1 MKTTTRIVPFELKGA
16 DGEGTFFGHASV
28 FGIVDDHGEV
38 VERGAFEK
46 SLAAKGARGIKLL
59 WQHEPGEPVGVLEEI
74 REDARGLFVKGRLL
88 LELARAREAQVLLK
102 SGAVDGLSI
111 GFVAKKSERDP
122 ETGARRLTEI
132 DLWEVS
138 LVTFPANPQARI
150 AAAKARAKALRTERE
165 FERFLREAG
174 FSRSEAKAI
183 AARGFKERRPRREA
197 GAALDTLRASVVR
210 ARETL
215 AIRRGET

>member
-1 MKTTTRIVPFELKGA
+1 METQKRVVPFEVKGA

-28 FGIVDDHGEV
+28 FGVVDDHNEI
-38 VERGAFEK
+38 VEPGAFAK
-46 SLAAKGARGIKLL
+46 SLASKGPRGVKLL
-59 WQHEPGEPVGVLEEI
+59 WQHAPDKPVGVLEEI

-88 LELARAREAQVLLK
+88 IELAQAREAQVLLK

-111 GFVAKKSERDP
+111 GFVTRRSERDP
-122 ETGARRLTEI
+122 ESGVRRLTEI

-138 LVTFPANPQARI
+138 LVTFPANPEARV

-174 FSRSEAKAI
+174 FSKSEARAI
-183 AARGFKERRPRREA
+183 TARGFEERAPRREA
-197 GAALDTLRASVVR
+197 GAALDNLRASLAR

-215 AIRRGET
+215 SIRRGER